1 MKIGIV
7 CYPSI
12 GGSGV
17 LATELG
23 HELAKAGHQVHFI
36 TYEPPFRLRLEEDN
50 LFFHQVEMSQYELIR
65 YPDYALALSVKIAE
79 VAQQYELDILHAHY
93 AVPHAISAYLAR
105 QLAGSRKPA
114 LITTLHGTDIT
125 LVGRDPAYY
134 QIVRFSIEQSD
145 AVTAVSKDLRRKTQD
160 YFQVERP
167 IEVIYNFFTPSKDAK
182 REGVAIRKR
191 LLQKE
196 EALLVHAS
204 NFRHVK
210 RVSDVI
216 AIFGEVHKVQPAKL
230 LLVGGGEGVE
240 EARREVYSRGLDDHV
255 IFWGKQTQIDAC
267 IAAGDLFLLPSS
279 QESFG
284 LAALEAMAY
293 GVPVI
298 ASRVGGIPEVVEDG
312 KTGYLRD
319 CGDVNGMAHA
329 ALKLLSNPDQLKTMG
344 NAAQLRVRENF
355 AVGHILPQYLGL
367 YHRAISLRDS
377 PNVDS

>member
-7 CYPSI
+7 CYPSL

-50 LFFHQVEMSQYELIR
+50 LFFHQVEMNQYELIR

-79 VAQQYELDILHAHY
+79 VAEHYDLDILHAHY

-105 QLAGSRKPA
+105 QLIGKQRPA
-114 LITTLHGTDIT
+114 IITTLHGTDIT
-125 LVGRDPAYY
+125 LVGRDPAYFK
-134 QIVRFSIEQSD
+134 IVRFSIEQSD
-145 AVTAVSKDLRRKTQD
+145 AVTAVSEDLRCKTQE
-160 YFQVERP
+160 YFHIDRP
-167 IEVIYNFFTPSKDAK
+167 IEVIYNFFTPSRDAA
-182 REGVAIRKR
+182 REGNVIHDR
-191 LLQKE
+191 LVE
-196 EALLVHAS
+196 EAEALLVHAS

-210 RVSDVI
+210 RVDDVI
-216 AIFGEVHKVQPAKL
+216 AIFDQVQKTRPAKL
-230 LLVGGGEGVE
+230 LLVGGGVGVE
-240 EARREVYSRGLDDHV
+240 EARREVSSRGLDDRV
-255 IFWGKQTQIDAC
+255 IFWGKQTQVDAC

-298 ASRVGGIPEVVEDG
+298 ASKVGGIPEVVDDG
-312 KTGYLRD
+312 TTGYLRA
-319 CGDVNGMAHA
+319 CGDVNEMAQA
-329 ALKLLSNPDQLKTMG
+329 AIELLSNKDLHQTMS
-344 NAAQLRVRENF
+344 AAAKSRVQDNF
-355 AVGHILPQYLGL
+355 DVSHILPKYLDL
-367 YHRAISLRDS
+367 YKRAGKH
-377 PNVDS
+377 